1 LPALIRRV
9 SPPDGLA
16 GAGCLVKT
24 AGMTLLLEFLGSLRS
39 VRHFADR
46 PVSREQIDQILDV
59 ARWTGSARNRQPW
72 RFRVVTDKAVQQ
84 RLSRLGQYAGHL
96 AGAPVA
102 LVLLSADD
110 GRLDTTFDLGRVA
123 QTISL
128 AAHAVGLGSCLAT
141 LYPNDNV
148 AEANRILGVG
158 PGWLPQH
165 AMSVGYPASSQQ
177 LPPTAIPA
185 GRLPLTALVTHQEP
199 AA

>member
-1 LPALIRRV
+1 
-9 SPPDGLA
+9 
-16 GAGCLVKT
+16 
-24 AGMTLLLEFLGSLRS
+24 MTLLLEFLGSLRL